1 MCTMV
6 MVSVA
11 ERVDENLLYW
21 RFLLWAVVCF
31 SVGRNVGKTIDIQY
45 REQEGKPTLVT
56 IQDRWKKFFHFRYFC
71 ENEVVMEGII
81 TQILGYLFAVVE
93 LVVLILAASLN
104 QIMSFV
110 WVADWIVILFSMIVT
125 LAVLLPMHIK
135 YERNLQLSYDCD
147 WITQLQEILTIY
159 PKRRCVVVSQ
169 VNSSTYEII
178 LGRLGRRIHIAKSTI
193 PVVVGAKMFAV
204 HSNEHGSPFWTIK
217 DH

>member
-1 MCTMV
+1 
-6 MVSVA
+6 
-11 ERVDENLLYW
+11 
-21 RFLLWAVVCF
+21 
-31 SVGRNVGKTIDIQY
+31 
-45 REQEGKPTLVT
+45 
-56 IQDRWKKFFHFRYFC
+56 
-71 ENEVVMEGII
+71 
-81 TQILGYLFAVVE
+81 
-93 LVVLILAASLN
+93 
-104 QIMSFV
+104 
-110 WVADWIVILFSMIVT
+110 
-125 LAVLLPMHIK
+125 MHIK

-193 PVVVGAKMFAV
+193 PVVIGAKMFAV